1 MARINLRG
9 VGMPQMQVKLEGDW
23 KRVTNA
29 LSNLQPALS
38 NGYDIGATQAMKE
51 VEKTVKKAI
60 RSGAPP
66 PNSGVYW
73 QPLAASTIIRYGKH
87 GIYRLT
93 LAYYR
98 SIKLQ
103 KTKKG
108 RITVGVSTNMK
119 HPLHKGLTIV
129 QIANILE
136 NGNGRIPS
144 RPLWAPSLKSV
155 GGRPFIRS
163 RILKSIKKELMRK
176 GFRSNEIRITSW

>member
-1 MARINLRG
+1 MDL
-9 VGMPQMQVKLEGDW
+9 
-23 KRVTNA
+23 
-29 LSNLQPALS
+29 
-38 NGYDIGATQAMKE
+38 KE
-51 VEKTVKKAI
+51 ILTRTSPSSYSIEEITFVIEKYIEKTVKKSI

-73 QPLAASTIIRYGKH
+73 QPLAASTIKRYGKH

-103 KTKKG
+103 KTRKG

-119 HPLHKGLTIV
+119 HPLHKSLTIV
-129 QIANILE
+129 QIANLLE
-136 NGNGRIPS
+136 NGNDNKIPS

-155 GGRPFIRS
+155 GGKPFIKT
-163 RILKSIKKELMRK
+163 RILKAIKKELMKK
-176 GFRSNEIRITSW
+176 GFRSNEIRISSW